1 MGRRNGSARPTILD
15 VAERANVAKALGSLV
30 MRGASNVR
38 EGRPE
43 AVLKAARN
51 LGYRPNEL
59 ARGLVQRRTHTIGVL
74 LSDCITRTSRKPWT
88 ASRMG

>member
-1 MGRRNGSARPTILD
+1 MAD
-15 VAERANVAKALGSLV
+15 RANVSKSLVSLV
-30 MRGASNVR
+30 MRGSSNVS
-38 EGRPE
+38 EGRRE
-43 AVLKAARN
+43 AVLKAARD